1 MATPTPT
8 PLHSPLEIKVLL
20 HHYYSPRNWTAENPD
35 SKEAGEATDY
45 WLAEGCLMEVD
56 GTDRESGMQL
66 TIRGL
71 KTVEAWMNLPLP
83 PRPIKVVPPAPQAVI
98 DALIVVRDKHPEI
111 DRVIFCRDGTW
122 EYSDSSTGA
131 WEGGW
136 LVSNPNALQ
145 AAADAAAERCTL
157 PCIFEVID
165 QIEEEQSWP

>member
-1 MATPTPT
+1 MATPK
-8 PLHSPLEIKVLL
+8 PLHSPLEIEVLL

-56 GTDRESGMQL
+56 DTNRESGFRL
-66 TIRGL
+66 TPRGNQM
-71 KTVEAWMNLPLP
+71 VEGWRNLALP
-83 PRPIKVVPPAPQAVI
+83 RRPIKVVPPAPQMVI

-111 DRVIFCRDGTW
+111 DRVIFRRDGTW

-136 LVSNPNALQ
+136 LVDSPNALH
-145 AAADAAAERCTL
+145 AAASAAAHYCTL
-157 PCIFEVID
+157 PCIFEVI
-165 QIEEEQSWP
+165 EED